1 MASIVGAFS
10 TPHNPFLPTRVPNE
24 PDGVDARAF
33 AAVREALRSVEA
45 DVIVAFSPDH
55 FNTFFYD
62 NLPQLAIGVVDW
74 FEGPLDPPPNV
85 THRRVRSDPELAD
98 HIFDTAIGSG
108 FDPARANKLEVDHSL
123 IVQLQLVAP
132 DVSPVVVPIILNV
145 FAPPILPTERAC
157 EFGEAVGAAISSFAA
172 DKRVALLANG
182 GINQEVGGPRV
193 RPGGLDGTPDPEWHA
208 RVIDLLGRAELAQLR
223 AEATS
228 TRMLR
233 AGNAAGELLTVLAML
248 HALGGAMVPHRLV
261 SEPVIGHCYGTW
273 IPD

>member
-24 PDGVDARAF
+24 PDGVDAHGF
-33 AAVREALRSVEA
+33 AAVGEALRSVRA
-45 DVIVAFSPDH
+45 DVLVAFSPDH

-62 NLPQLAIGVVDW
+62 NLPQIAVGVVDW

-85 THRRVRSDPELAD
+85 PHRRVRSDPELAGY
-98 HIFDTAIGSG
+98 IFDATINSD
-108 FDPARANKLEVDHSL
+108 FDPARANKLDVDHSL
-123 IVQLQLVAP
+123 IVQLQLTAR
-132 DVSPVVVPIILNV
+132 DVEPVVVPIILNV
-145 FAPPILPTERAC
+145 FAPPILPTQRAC
-157 EFGEAVGAAISSFAA
+157 EFGRAVGAAIRSFPAES
-172 DKRVALLANG
+172 RVALLANG

-208 RVIDLLGRAELAQLR
+208 HVVDRLRQGELEQLR

-228 TRMLR
+228 ARMLQ

-248 HALGGAMVPHRLV
+248 HALGGSAVPRQLIP
-261 SEPVIGHCYGTW
+261 EPVIGHCYGIW
-273 IPD
+273 IPE